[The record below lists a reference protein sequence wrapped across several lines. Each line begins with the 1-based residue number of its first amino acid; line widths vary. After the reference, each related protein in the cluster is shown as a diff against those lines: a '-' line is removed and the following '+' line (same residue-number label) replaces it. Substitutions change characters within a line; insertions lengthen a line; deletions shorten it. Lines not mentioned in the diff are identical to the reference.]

1 MNMTVKKG
9 ERVTIKVV
17 ASKAAYLVAFSDNDC
32 GPWEKPDD
40 FSGVRTFVAPT
51 TAGHCD
57 GFDVLFTFTRD
68 DTGRPLT
75 LFRCRFRSS
84 ICWIL
89 SQCSKGTGRLI
100 SLHKEV
106 ANTCLCNTER
116 KWSRSPRAKALILH
130 KGWALFRPCR
140 TEVSR
145 TLWELPRYLDLSRVA
160 MPRLD
165 IALQD
170 IHLKVH

>member
-17 ASKAAYLVAFSDNDC
+17 ASKTAYLVAFSDNDC

-68 DTGRPLT
+68 DTGKYPPDASYT
-75 LFRCRFRSS
+75 VTITGDQS
-84 ICWIL
+84 
-89 SQCSKGTGRLI
+89 GTVGRDTVKVP
-100 SLHKEV
+100 S
-106 ANTCLCNTER
+106 NPPTT
-116 KWSRSPRAKALILH
+116 
-130 KGWALFRPCR
+130 
-140 TEVSR
+140 
-145 TLWELPRYLDLSRVA
+145 D
-160 MPRLD
+160 RLYEFD
-165 IALQD
+165 VL
-170 IHLKVH
+170 